1 MGQKVNPLVLRYNI
15 SNEQTGQMPF
25 FADYKNNFHKDKE
38 VKDFIKNLLTQK
50 AIKARSLYLFW
61 SPNGLTVRGDL
72 FFSPHRYAD
81 LKMDY
86 AKTLFKDA
94 RLKYLKVLKF
104 RDIRSLDE
112 IVIPKVIGSQKKIK
126 QIKFSRYYF
135 RLNCIKQISALN
147 SKKAVYGFT
156 KKSKQNKSFNEI
168 CTKSLIDNVFTTQSI
183 KLHPRNFVLRQK
195 CHKSS
200 GVSLEFLNKIT
211 MSLISFTGLS
221 NVYLEFTSSQIA
233 YSPYFRQFL
242 RRNKVKQ
249 AFSFFLRNK
258 ELKPFVWEGIELF
271 HFACQTY
278 GGGNSSLIAI
288 FLKNLFEKVRRQAT
302 VLRFL
307 KFLMSYFFTTLPY
320 SLRKIEGMR
329 IILKGRVGK
338 APRTKKITL
347 SFGQI
352 SLQTIKAPLDYS
364 QIFAVTSNGA
374 FGIKVFLSK
383 SAQSTNYN

>member
-1 MGQKVNPLVLRYNI
+1 
-15 SNEQTGQMPF
+15 MPF
-25 FADYKNNFHKDKE
+25 FADYKNSFYKDKE
-38 VKDFIKNLLTQK
+38 VKDFIKNVLKQK
-50 AIKARSLYLFW
+50 AITERSLYLFW
-61 SPNGLTVRGDL
+61 SADSLTVRGDL
-72 FFSPHRYAD
+72 YFSPHSHAD
-81 LKMDY
+81 LKMDH
-86 AKTLFKDA
+86 AKALFKDA

-112 IVIPKVIGSQKKIK
+112 IVSPKVVRAQKKVK
-126 QIKFSRYYF
+126 QTAFSHYYF
-135 RLNCIKQISALN
+135 KLNCRKQKNVLR
-147 SKKAVYGFT
+147 SKKAFYGFT
-156 KKSKQNKSFNEI
+156 KKSKENKSSNEI
-168 CTKSLIDNVFTTQSI
+168 LNKSLIENVFTPQSI
-183 KLHPRNFVLRQK
+183 KLHPRHFVLRQK

-200 GVSLEFLNKIT
+200 GVSLEFLNKT
-211 MSLISFTGLS
+211 TRSLISFTGL
-221 NVYLEFTSSQIA
+221 NKVYLEFTSSQIL

-249 AFSFFLRNK
+249 AFSFFLRNR

-278 GGGNSSLIAI
+278 GEGNSFLIAC

-307 KFLMSYFFTTLPY
+307 KFLMNYFFTTVPY

-329 IILKGRVGK
+329 IILKGRIGK

-352 SLQTIKAPLDYS
+352 SLQTIKAPLDFS
-364 QIFAVTSNGA
+364 QTFAITSNGA

-383 SAQSTNYN
+383 SGQSTNYN